1 MSTSCSRCR
10 PDCTVVGFVV
20 SLVLGVVTA
29 FLRITG
35 EISLTSAFLWVLLG
49 IAVLFLAVSLIAA
62 AVFREDGCNNL
73 CSVLT
78 PFLIGVIGTVILS
91 VLLLAFEFAATSV
104 IGAILTGSLLFFF
117 FLTVTFAACLTRC
130 IFNCAE

>member
-10 PDCTVVGFVV
+10 PDCTVAGFVV
-20 SLVLGVVTA
+20 SLVLGVITA

-78 PFLIGVIGTVILS
+78 PFLIGVIGTVVLS

-130 IFNCAE
+130 IFNCTE